1 MKFILLLVV
10 LSSFLTALAQ
20 AQTNTQTGKTKID
33 EEAYN
38 TQLEKCKVDTN
49 VTPSVNNTKP
59 AATSTGTK
67 GKAQ

>member
-1 MKFILLLVV
+1 MKFILLFVV
-10 LSSFLTALAQ
+10 LSSFLSTAVQ
-20 AQTNTQTGKTKID
+20 AQTKTQTGKTKID

-49 VTPSVNNTKP
+49 VTPTVNSVKP